1 MIEDIAMLKESV
13 GIWPIIV
20 TDIKNAEERDKLN
33 TLTDG
38 RIFFVQRSGW
48 AMSALLC
55 NLPL

>member
-20 TDIKNAEERDKLN
+20 TDIKNEEERDKLS